1 MPDVYE
7 SDRSNMWEKIW
18 RFPEMC
24 EEALSYSSGMR
35 PFRPS
40 GVVIAGMGGSA
51 IPGDILRDWLDPPF
65 PLEVCRGYHP
75 PGWISP
81 NCLVIAISYS
91 GETEETLS
99 CVRGARERGARLAG
113 VGSGGTLQ
121 EELRDCPFIRVPS
134 GLPSRAAFPYL
145 FFSTVR
151 ILEEAGIIEKR
162 EEIGEALG
170 VLRSSRE
177 KLSEESRKLAGRLL
191 GRLPFIYTPPRFY
204 SVGLRMKTQLNENS
218 KIPAKVEA
226 FPELCH
232 NEIVGLR
239 GTPQNVAFLLVRD
252 RLEEERI
259 TIRVDFLK
267 GLLRGKEMA
276 EIWGEGKGLLARML
290 SVLYFG
296 DFLSYHLAGLRGV
309 DPSPVEEI
317 SELKKELQRH
327 PH

>member
-1 MPDVYE
+1 MLDVYA

-24 EEALSYSSGMR
+24 EEALSYSSGMQT
-35 PFRPS
+35 FKPS
-40 GVVIAGMGGSA
+40 GIVVAGMGGSA
-51 IPGDILRDWLDPPF
+51 ISGDILRDWLDPPF
-65 PLEVCRGYHP
+65 PFEVCRGYHLP
-75 PGWISP
+75 SWVSQ

-99 CVRGARERGARLAG
+99 CVREARKYGAKLAG
-113 VGSGGTLQ
+113 VSSGGTLQ
-121 EELRDCPFIRVPS
+121 EELRDCPFICVPP

-145 FFSTVR
+145 FFSAVR
-151 ILEEAGIIEKR
+151 ILEEAGVLERR
-162 EEIGEALG
+162 EEIREALE
-170 VLRSSRE
+170 VLRSVRE
-177 KLSEESRKLAGRLL
+177 RWAEETRKLAERLVE
-191 GRLPFIYTPPRFY
+191 RLPFIYTPPRFY

-239 GTPQNVAFLLVRD
+239 GTPPNVTFLLVRD
-252 RLEEERI
+252 RMEEERI
-259 TIRVDFLK
+259 RIRVEFLK
-267 GLLRGKEMA
+267 RLLEGKEIT

-290 SVLYFG
+290 SVLYLG
-296 DFLSYHLAGLRGV
+296 DFLSCHLAGLKGV
-309 DPSPVEEI
+309 DPTPVEEI

-327 PH
+327 RH